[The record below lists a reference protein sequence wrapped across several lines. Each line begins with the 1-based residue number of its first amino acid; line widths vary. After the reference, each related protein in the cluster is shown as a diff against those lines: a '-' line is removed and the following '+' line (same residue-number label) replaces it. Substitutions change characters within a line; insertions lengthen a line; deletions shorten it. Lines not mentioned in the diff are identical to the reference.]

1 MSKLISF
8 ADFPI
13 PAHGNSYVPAVQIKN
28 LGDRFACM
36 SGDEQDPSV
45 RRRPRKESERY
56 KLLSNSACIPL

>member
-1 MSKLISF
+1 MSELISF

-13 PAHGNSYVPAVQIKN
+13 RARGNSYVPAVQIKN

-36 SGDEQDPSV
+36 SRDEQDPSV